1 MLVTVKVNQ
10 ANLQMEVDTGASAS
24 IISEETYL
32 RLWQKGQKPILQPS
46 SVKLRTYTGEELKVQ
61 GAISITVEYEDQKE
75 TLSLLVV
82 AGTGPSLLG
91 RDWLLKIRLDWQNLN
106 RLQAAPPT
114 RLQVILDRHAA
125 MFKDELGLVK
135 DVAAKIHV
143 DDAAQPRFYKPRTVP
158 YALRAKVDQEL
169 EQQGTCRRHRA
180 SAVLGLGRT
189 DCSGPEA

>member
-1 MLVTVKVNQ
+1 
-10 ANLQMEVDTGASAS
+10 
-24 IISEETYL
+24 
-32 RLWQKGQKPILQPS
+32 
-46 SVKLRTYTGEELKVQ
+46 
-61 GAISITVEYEDQKE
+61 
-75 TLSLLVV
+75 
-82 AGTGPSLLG
+82 
-91 RDWLLKIRLDWQNLN
+91 
-106 RLQAAPPT
+106 
-114 RLQVILDRHAA
+114 

-189 DCSGPEA
+189 NCSGPEA